1 MRYRLYRKSV
11 SFAAALVIVACAL
24 PAHAQEPAATSGP
37 QTGER
42 RTEGTVA
49 SVGRGSMTVYTDDG
63 KYVVFVAEPSSVKK
77 AEITQGS
84 RVRVFTSASDTDPA
98 PTALAIDKLPPR
110 EGLAPQNPE
119 PVPVDLRQLEAQV
132 QRQARRWHLGL
143 TGGIALDPE
152 MISLNTFA
160 TLQPFSS
167 RSLSIRPNFELAFGE
182 VTTLLGLHL
191 DVLYALPGISRSARW
206 APYVGAG
213 PNFTLSHRGVDE
225 EEFLGDDATAP
236 PEEEDSRFD
245 FSQFDWDNGFNFIV
259 GMRRP
264 NGMFFEMKA
273 TAYGVANIRMLGG
286 FAF

>member
-1 MRYRLYRKSV
+1 VRYKLYRKSV

-24 PAHAQEPAATSGP
+24 PAHAQESATTSGP
-37 QTGER
+37 QNGER

-49 SVGRGSMTVYTDDG
+49 SVGHGSMTVYTDDG
-63 KYVVFVAEPSSVKK
+63 KYVVFVAEPASVKK
-77 AEITQGS
+77 EQITQGS
-84 RVRVFTSASDTDPA
+84 RVRVFTSTSDNEPA

-119 PVPVDLRQLEAQV
+119 PVPLDLRQLEAQV

-143 TGGIALDPE
+143 TGGVALDPE
-152 MISLNTFA
+152 MISLNAFA
-160 TLQPFSS
+160 TLQPFSQ

-191 DVLYALPGISRSARW
+191 DVLFALPGISRSARW
-206 APYVGAG
+206 APYIGAG
-213 PNFTLSHRGVDE
+213 PNFSLSHRSVDE

-245 FSQFDWDNGFNFIV
+245 FSQFDWNNGFNFIV